1 MIAFPK
7 VDVFTL
13 FSNCERQILEGFYDS
28 LDFNNISSLLITDW
42 TETRVDVKIFVIHV
56 MSQ

>member
-1 MIAFPK
+1 MIAFAK

-13 FSNCERQILEGFYDS
+13 FSNCKRQKLEEFYES
-28 LDFNNISSLLITDW
+28 LESNNISSLLITDW